1 MNSIVEDSATE
12 KARLQWRC
20 RRGMLELDLLLQPF
34 VENVY
39 GDLSPED
46 KHKFHLLLDLQDQ
59 ELLECL
65 MLQTPPQ
72 DDSLN
77 DIISQVRSTV

>member
-1 MNSIVEDSATE
+1 MNAPLENSATV

-20 RRGMLELDLLLQPF
+20 RRGMLELDLLLLPF
-34 VENVY
+34 VENTY
-39 GDLSPED
+39 DNLNAED
-46 KHKFHLLLDLQDQ
+46 KHKFHLLLDMQDQ

-72 DDSLN
+72 DESLN

>member
-1 MNSIVEDSATE
+1 MGANPETSERD

-20 RRGMLELDLLLQPF
+20 RRGMLELDLLLEPF

-39 GDLSPED
+39 DKLSEEE
-46 KHKFHLLLDLQDQ
+46 KQQFHALLDFQDQ

-65 MLQTPPQ
+65 MLQKKPE
-72 DDSLN
+72 DGRLN
-77 DIISQVRSTV
+77 GIISKVRSTV

>member
-1 MNSIVEDSATE
+1 MNSIVEDSSTE

-39 GDLSPED
+39 DSLSAED
-46 KHKFHLLLDLQDQ
+46 KHKFHLLLDLQDN

-65 MLQTPPQ
+65 MLQTPPE
-72 DDSLN
+72 DESLN

>member
-1 MNSIVEDSATE
+1 MNSTAEHSATE

-39 GDLSPED
+39 DSLSAED
-46 KHKFHLLLDLQDQ
+46 KHKFHLLLDLQDN

-65 MLQTPPQ
+65 MLQTPPE
-72 DDSLN
+72 DESLN

>member
-1 MNSIVEDSATE
+1 MNSIAEDSANI

-20 RRGMLELDLLLQPF
+20 RRGMLELDLLLLPF

-39 GDLSPED
+39 DSLSAED

-72 DDSLN
+72 DNNLN
-77 DIISQVRSTV
+77 DIISQIRSTV

>member
-1 MNSIVEDSATE
+1 MNATAE
-12 KARLQWRC
+12 ETAAERARLQWRC
-20 RRGMLELDLLLQPF
+20 RRGMLELDLLLLPF

-39 GDLSPED
+39 DTLTPED

-65 MLQTPPQ
+65 MLQAKPE
-72 DDSLN
+72 DENLN
-77 DIISQVRSTV
+77 DIISQVRSSV

>member
-1 MNSIVEDSATE
+1 MDSVVEDSATE

-20 RRGMLELDLLLQPF
+20 RRGMLELDLLLLPF
-34 VENVY
+34 VESVY
-39 GDLSPED
+39 DDLSSED

-77 DIISQVRSTV
+77 DIISQIRRTV

>member
-20 RRGMLELDLLLQPF
+20 RRGMLELDLLLLPF

-39 GDLSPED
+39 DDLSRED

-77 DIISQVRSTV
+77 DIISQVRRTV

>member
-1 MNSIVEDSATE
+1 MKAQDEDSVT

-34 VENVY
+34 VEHVY
-39 GDLSPED
+39 DSLGAAD
-46 KHKFHLLLDLQDQ
+46 KLKFLLLLELQDQ

-65 MLQTPPQ
+65 MLQTAPE
-72 DDSLN
+72 DESLN

>member
-1 MNSIVEDSATE
+1 MNATSEESAAE

-20 RRGMLELDLLLQPF
+20 RRGMLELDLLLLPF

-39 GDLSPED
+39 DTLTPED

-65 MLQTPPQ
+65 MLQAKPE
-72 DDSLN
+72 DENLN
-77 DIISQVRSTV
+77 DIISQVRSSV